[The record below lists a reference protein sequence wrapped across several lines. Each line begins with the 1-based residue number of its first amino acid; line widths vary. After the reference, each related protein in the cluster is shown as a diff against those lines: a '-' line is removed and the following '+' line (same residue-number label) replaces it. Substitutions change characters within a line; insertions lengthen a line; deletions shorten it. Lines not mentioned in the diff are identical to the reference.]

1 MSTRNAPGTRWG
13 FRPWTAPSR
22 KWSAD
27 GERGPRPSGSRG
39 APCKS
44 LSRPRSLDDCPT
56 GCYMSVVA
64 HLPRRTLT
72 LTEEEAALPPEM
84 ELTGRRRMSPDE
96 RSLAETMYTEFRAD
110 PRHRDFVLGCLNC
123 GECTTG

>member
-1 MSTRNAPGTRWG
+1 
-13 FRPWTAPSR
+13 
-22 KWSAD
+22 
-27 GERGPRPSGSRG
+27 
-39 APCKS
+39 
-44 LSRPRSLDDCPT
+44 
-56 GCYMSVVA
+56 MSVVA

-123 GECTTG
+123 G